1 VYLPGTGESLGN
13 GDVSLALVIRRDEA
27 STASL
32 ATLVPKRNFMVFE
45 IGLVSKVD
53 VFLDADTAAE
63 HQTIY
68 ISHLLYPCVSSCSDD
83 IVEPVEH
90 VAKCQPWP

>member
-1 VYLPGTGESLGN
+1 MGTYRSHWSFAEMRQAQQVWRRWSRRETSWSL
-13 GDVSLALVIRRDEA
+13 
-27 STASL
+27 
-32 ATLVPKRNFMVFE
+32 E

-63 HQTIY
+63 HQAIY